1 MDIGEQDRVIIVEPL
16 ADPTPAPVTT
26 PAPAKEPVPSDR

>member
-16 ADPTPAPVTT
+16 ADPAPA
-26 PAPAKEPVPSDR
+26 PAPAKEPAPSDR